1 MDRRA
6 FLSVLAFSGLKTPL
20 AAAGQQA
27 GNMAQARGGVAESL
41 RVEWQ
46 RTTEAWRRPG
56 IEGYVY
62 NDSPYRIGGV
72 RLRLETLGA
81 SDQVVSETFGWVYG
95 NIRSGSRAYFLL
107 PLPPGAERLRVT
119 VESFHPIAREVPGES
134 P

>member
-1 MDRRA
+1 MGRWA
-6 FLSVLAFSGLKTPL
+6 FVAGMGGAMVLALLGP
-20 AAAGQQA
+20 AR
-27 GNMAQARGGVAESL
+27 AQTHGDVARSL

-81 SDQVVSETFGWVYG
+81 SDQAVGETFGWVYG
-95 NIRSGSRAYFLL
+95 NIRSGSREYFLL
-107 PLPPGAERLRVT
+107 PLPPRGETFRVT
-119 VESFHPIAREVPGES
+119 VVSFHLIARESPAES